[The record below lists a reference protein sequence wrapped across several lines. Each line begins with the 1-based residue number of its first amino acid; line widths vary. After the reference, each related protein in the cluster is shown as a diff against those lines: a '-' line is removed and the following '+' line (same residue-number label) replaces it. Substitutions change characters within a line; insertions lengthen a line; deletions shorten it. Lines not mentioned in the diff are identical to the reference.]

1 MKIIIIGA
9 SGTVGR
15 AVTEALSRRHEV
27 IRVGRT
33 QGDEQVDITSQ
44 ASVQA
49 LFEKVGRVDAIVSAS
64 GGLYFGPLAT
74 MKDSDFNQGL
84 QDKLL
89 GQVRLALTG
98 QHYLNDG
105 GSITL
110 ISGIVAHEPIAQG
123 VNATTVNAA
132 LEGFVRAAACELPRG
147 IRINLISPTVLTES
161 VETYDGFFPGFE
173 SVPAAAVA
181 QAYRR
186 SVEGVQTGRCI
197 RWVTEPYGRKS
208 APASGG
214 LPLRPAR
221 PGVNLR
227 LRWPPF
233 VHFAY
238 R

>member
-1 MKIIIIGA
+1 MKIIVIGA

-15 AVTEALSRRHEV
+15 AVAQELNQRHEV

-33 QGDEQVDITSQ
+33 QGDYQVDITSQ
-44 ASVQA
+44 QSVQS
-49 LFEKVGRVDAIVSAS
+49 LFEKIGQVDAIVSAT
-64 GGLYFGPLAT
+64 GNLFFGPLAT
-74 MKDSDFNQGL
+74 MTDRDFNQGL

-89 GQVRLALTG
+89 GQIRLALSG

-123 VNATTVNAA
+123 VNATTVNAG

-161 VETYDGFFPGFE
+161 AAAYDGFFPGFA
-173 SVPAAAVA
+173 SVPAASVA

-186 SVEGVQTGRCI
+186 SVEGVQSGRI
-197 RWVTEPYGRKS
+197 
-208 APASGG
+208 
-214 LPLRPAR
+214 
-221 PGVNLR
+221 
-227 LRWPPF
+227 
-233 VHFAY
+233 Y
-238 R
+238 RVGY

>member
-1 MKIIIIGA
+1 MKIIVIGA

-15 AVTEALSRRHEV
+15 AVAQELNQRHEV

-33 QGDEQVDITSQ
+33 QGDYQVDITSQ
-44 ASVQA
+44 QSVQS
-49 LFEKVGRVDAIVSAS
+49 LFEKIGQVDAIVSAT
-64 GGLYFGPLAT
+64 GNLFFGPLAT
-74 MKDSDFNQGL
+74 MTDGDFNQGL

-89 GQVRLALTG
+89 GQIRLALTG

-123 VNATTVNAA
+123 VNATTVNAG

-161 VETYDGFFPGFE
+161 AAAYDGFFPGFA
-173 SVPAAAVA
+173 SVPAASVA

-186 SVEGVQTGRCI
+186 SVEGIQSGRI
-197 RWVTEPYGRKS
+197 YKVGY
-208 APASGG
+208 
-214 LPLRPAR
+214 
-221 PGVNLR
+221 
-227 LRWPPF
+227 
-233 VHFAY
+233 
-238 R
+238 

>member
-1 MKIIIIGA
+1 MKIVIIGA

-15 AVTEALSRRHEV
+15 AVTEELSRRHEV

-33 QGDEQVDITSQ
+33 QGDYQVDITSQ

-49 LFEKVGRVDAIVSAS
+49 LFETIGPVDAIVSAS

-98 QHYLNDG
+98 QHYLNEG

-161 VETYDGFFPGFE
+161 AETYDGFFPGFE
-173 SVPAAAVA
+173 SVPAATVA

-186 SVEGVQTGRCI
+186 SVEGVQSGR
-197 RWVTEPYGRKS
+197 VYKVG
-208 APASGG
+208 
-214 LPLRPAR
+214 
-221 PGVNLR
+221 
-227 LRWPPF
+227 
-233 VHFAY
+233 Y
-238 R
+238 

>member
-15 AVTEALSRRHEV
+15 AVAQELSQRHEV

-33 QGDEQVDITSQ
+33 QGDYQVDITSQ
-44 ASVQA
+44 ESVQS
-49 LFEKVGRVDAIVSAS
+49 LFENIGRIDAIVSAT
-64 GGLYFGPLAT
+64 GNLFFGPLEAMT
-74 MKDSDFNQGL
+74 DNDFNQGL

-123 VNATTVNAA
+123 VNATTVNAG

-147 IRINLISPTVLTES
+147 MRINLISPTVLTES
-161 VETYDGFFPGFE
+161 AAAYDGFFPGFE
-173 SVPAAAVA
+173 SVPAASVA

-186 SVEGVQTGRCI
+186 SVEGVQTGRI
-197 RWVTEPYGRKS
+197 YKVGY
-208 APASGG
+208 
-214 LPLRPAR
+214 
-221 PGVNLR
+221 
-227 LRWPPF
+227 
-233 VHFAY
+233 
-238 R
+238 

>member
-1 MKIIIIGA
+1 MKIVIIGA

-15 AVTEALSRRHEV
+15 AVTEALSDRHEV

-33 QGDEQVDITSQ
+33 QGEYQVDITSQ
-44 ASVQA
+44 ESVQA
-49 LFEKVGRVDAIVSAS
+49 LFDTIGKVDAIVSAS
-64 GGLYFGPLAT
+64 GGVHFGPLAT
-74 MKDSDFNQGL
+74 MKASDFNQGL

-98 QHYLNDG
+98 QHYLNEG

-110 ISGIVAHEPIAQG
+110 ISGIIAHEPIAQG

-147 IRINLISPTVLTES
+147 IRINLISPTVLSES
-161 VETYDGFFPGFE
+161 LAAYGDFFPGFP

-186 SVEGVQTGRCI
+186 SIEGVQTGRI
-197 RWVTEPYGRKS
+197 YPVGY
-208 APASGG
+208 
-214 LPLRPAR
+214 
-221 PGVNLR
+221 
-227 LRWPPF
+227 
-233 VHFAY
+233 
-238 R
+238 

>member
-1 MKIIIIGA
+1 MKIIVIGA

-15 AVTEALSRRHEV
+15 AVAQELNQRHEV

-33 QGDEQVDITSQ
+33 QGDYQVDITSQ
-44 ASVQA
+44 QSVQS
-49 LFEKVGRVDAIVSAS
+49 LFEKIGQVDAIVSAT
-64 GGLYFGPLAT
+64 GNLFFGPLAT
-74 MKDSDFNQGL
+74 MTDRDFNQGF

-89 GQVRLALTG
+89 GQIRLALTG

-123 VNATTVNAA
+123 VNATTVNAG

-161 VETYDGFFPGFE
+161 AAAYDGFFPGFA
-173 SVPAAAVA
+173 SVPAASVA

-186 SVEGVQTGRCI
+186 SVEGVQSGRI
-197 RWVTEPYGRKS
+197 
-208 APASGG
+208 
-214 LPLRPAR
+214 
-221 PGVNLR
+221 
-227 LRWPPF
+227 
-233 VHFAY
+233 Y
-238 R
+238 RVGY

>member
-1 MKIIIIGA
+1 MKIIVIGA

-15 AVTEALSRRHEV
+15 AVAQELNQRHEV

-33 QGDEQVDITSQ
+33 QGDYQVDITSQ
-44 ASVQA
+44 QSVQN
-49 LFEKVGRVDAIVSAS
+49 LFAKTGRVDAIVSAT
-64 GGLYFGPLAT
+64 GNLFFGPLAT
-74 MKDSDFNQGL
+74 MTDGDFNQGL

-89 GQVRLALTG
+89 GQIRLALTG

-123 VNATTVNAA
+123 VNATTVNAG

-161 VETYDGFFPGFE
+161 AAAYDGFFPGFA
-173 SVPAAAVA
+173 SVPAASVA

-186 SVEGVQTGRCI
+186 SVEGVQSGRI
-197 RWVTEPYGRKS
+197 YKVGY
-208 APASGG
+208 
-214 LPLRPAR
+214 
-221 PGVNLR
+221 
-227 LRWPPF
+227 
-233 VHFAY
+233 
-238 R
+238 

>member
-15 AVTEALSRRHEV
+15 AVAQELNQRHEV

-33 QGDEQVDITSQ
+33 QGDYQVDITSQ
-44 ASVQA
+44 QSVQN
-49 LFEKVGRVDAIVSAS
+49 LFAKTGRVDAIVSAT
-64 GGLYFGPLAT
+64 GNLFFGPLAT
-74 MKDSDFNQGL
+74 MTDSDFNQGL

-89 GQVRLALTG
+89 GQIRLALTG

-123 VNATTVNAA
+123 VNATTVNAG

-161 VETYDGFFPGFE
+161 AAAYDGFFPGFA
-173 SVPAAAVA
+173 SVPAASVA

-186 SVEGVQTGRCI
+186 SVEGVQSGRLYK
-197 RWVTEPYGRKS
+197 VGY
-208 APASGG
+208 
-214 LPLRPAR
+214 
-221 PGVNLR
+221 
-227 LRWPPF
+227 
-233 VHFAY
+233 
-238 R
+238 